1 MCWEFD
7 FTNVQYGCSYNA
19 AAAAAAAVS
28 VRRPYFPVVLW
39 ESGEA
44 IIAPSCTTAFP
55 IHKGSTQ

>member
-1 MCWEFD
+1 MCAESLILLMAL
-7 FTNVQYGCSYNA
+7 YGCSYNA
-19 AAAAAAAVS
+19 AAAAAS